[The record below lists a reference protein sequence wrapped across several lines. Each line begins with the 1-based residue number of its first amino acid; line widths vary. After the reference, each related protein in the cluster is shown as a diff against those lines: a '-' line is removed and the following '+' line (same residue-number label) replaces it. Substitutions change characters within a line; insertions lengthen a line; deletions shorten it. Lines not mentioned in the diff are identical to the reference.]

1 MTFALQPHRMGIL
14 HVHAAATAHELQDI
28 DLVTQALE
36 WLTDTDWNVDMT
48 TSYHG
53 PKVAMLSTQI
63 KKNKQLESFTQK
75 LEPHH
80 ATLLSELDS
89 RLDENNV
96 LHLRLNLESV
106 LAQKIELIQSSENAP
121 VIKVRIKLA
130 VYPGQDVEA
139 IAAEIFG

>member
-1 MTFALQPHRMGIL
+1 MGII

-36 WLTDTDWNVDMT
+36 WLTETEWNADMT

-53 PKVAMLSTQI
+53 PRVAMLSTQI
-63 KKNKQLESFTQK
+63 KKNKQIESFVEK
-75 LEPHH
+75 LRPHH
-80 ATLLSELDS
+80 PTILSELDT

-96 LHLRLNLESV
+96 IHLRLNLESV
-106 LAQKIELIQSSENAP
+106 IGQRVELISSTDKDP

-130 VYPGQDVEA
+130 VYPGQEIDE
-139 IAAEIFG
+139 IATDIFG

>member
-1 MTFALQPHRMGIL
+1 MGIL

-36 WLTDTDWNVDMT
+36 WLSETEWNVEMT

-53 PKVAMLSTQI
+53 PRVALLSTQI
-63 KKNKQLESFTQK
+63 KKNKQLDSFIEK

-80 ATLLSELDS
+80 STVLSELDA

-96 LHLRLNLESV
+96 IHLRLCLESIIGQQ
-106 LAQKIELIQSSENAP
+106 LILLESTQKKP
-121 VIKVRIKLA
+121 VVKIRIKLA
-130 VYPGQDVEA
+130 VYPGQNVESITA
-139 IAAEIFG
+139 SIFG

>member
-1 MTFALQPHRMGIL
+1 MGIL

-36 WLTDTDWNVDMT
+36 WLTETDWDVDMT

-106 LAQKIELIQSSENAP
+106 LAQEIELTQSSENAP

-139 IAAEIFG
+139 IAAKIFG

>member
-36 WLTDTDWNVDMT
+36 WLTETDWNVDMT
-48 TSYHG
+48 TSYHA

-75 LEPHH
+75 LEPGIMQHSCPNWILVWMK
-80 ATLLSELDS
+80 TTSFTFD
-89 RLDENNV
+89 
-96 LHLRLNLESV
+96 
-106 LAQKIELIQSSENAP
+106 
-121 VIKVRIKLA
+121 
-130 VYPGQDVEA
+130 
-139 IAAEIFG
+139 

>member
-1 MTFALQPHRMGIL
+1 MTLAVQRGFMGIL

-36 WLTDTDWNVDMT
+36 WLTETEWEVNMT

-63 KKNKQLESFTQK
+63 KKNKQLDSFISK
-75 LEPHH
+75 LEPYH
-80 ATLLSELDS
+80 ATILQELDA
-89 RLDENNV
+89 RLDDNNV
-96 LHLRLNLESV
+96 IHIRLGLESV
-106 LAQKIELIQSSENAP
+106 IQQEVKLIRPSEKDP

-130 VYPGQDVEA
+130 VYPGQDVEL
-139 IAAEIFG
+139 IAGEIFG

>member
-1 MTFALQPHRMGIL
+1 MGIL

-36 WLTDTDWNVDMT
+36 WLSETEWNVEMT

-53 PKVAMLSTQI
+53 PKVALLSTQI
-63 KKNKQLESFTQK
+63 KKNKQLDSFIEK

-80 ATLLSELDS
+80 STVLSELDA

-96 LHLRLNLESV
+96 IHLRLCLESIIGQQ
-106 LAQKIELIQSSENAP
+106 LILLESTQKKP
-121 VIKVRIKLA
+121 VVKIRIKLA
-130 VYPGQDVEA
+130 VYPGQNVES
-139 IAAEIFG
+139 IAASIFG